1 MRIHRIAL
9 CSFAGVDS
17 AEVNFDTVGV
27 TVIEGDNE
35 AGKTTVV
42 TALHLLLDRKV
53 RDRSNKEEVKAIRPV
68 HRDADPEVEADIS
81 TGPYRFV
88 FSKRWGR
95 TSSRNAT
102 MLEVTAP
109 SREQLTGDE
118 AHDRAYEI
126 LDETLDASLLQALQ
140 VHQGAELL
148 LPTFEDTELGA
159 ALDAAAG
166 TVSDEDR
173 HVDLWT
179 AIEAEYREYWTPTGR
194 EKSSVAESRHQLEE
208 AEAGVASLEEQLRG
222 IESDAETAARLAD
235 DEERLAVAVADASES
250 RDVCRRRVE
259 AAEILENE
267 LSARERELGVAD
279 RDHERAREDQRQR
292 VGLVDDLGGQERHL
306 AELHGQAEQSAPA
319 LAAARR
325 LSKNAEDAWSAAQ
338 KRLDEAQKSS
348 ELADRDREYLRQII
362 EAGQFRGR
370 HERLLAAREQL
381 EAADTV
387 IDEINLEDED
397 IDRIEAAERA
407 LIQAQAAAQAGSA
420 TVTASALD
428 DVTLVIDGAAVQV
441 VQGDERVL
449 HVTDAMEIAV
459 PETLRLTVAAGA
471 EARQRASDVADAT
484 AELRR
489 LCEQSAVSDL
499 SAARAA
505 RQRRVD
511 AERERREALSAM
523 ERDLAD
529 LTVEE
534 IAKRAER
541 LAARVAAYQT
551 ERVAEAPLPP
561 DEKTATRA
569 ALDLRDELKERQSE
583 FKEAES
589 AHRSAQTAVSA
600 EEMNHAVLGASI
612 QAAERATADARQRLE
627 SARAQITD
635 EELDERVAATGAT
648 ARTAQTARNSAQNQ
662 LEAADIDSLRSR
674 LSNAEASAERA
685 EDQLAANRIERRDLL
700 VSLALRGEHGLDTRL
715 GLARAERDSLAAE
728 HRSLEARA
736 AASKLLHEVFERRR
750 AEAQQRYR
758 EPFKQHIERF
768 GRIAYGGS
776 FNVEVGDDLGIE
788 RRALDGLTLDVSQ
801 LSTGAREQ
809 LGIIARLACATLV
822 SPDGGGAPVILD
834 DALGWSDPARL
845 KDMGAAINK
854 AGDDCQIIILTCTP
868 GRYAHVGNA
877 TVVRLPTS

>member
-126 LDETLDASLLQALQ
+126 LDETLDAGLLQALQ

-235 DEERLAVAVADASES
+235 DEERLAAAVADASES

-259 AAEILENE
+259 AAEILE
-267 LSARERELGVAD
+267 RE
-279 RDHERAREDQRQR
+279 
-292 VGLVDDLGGQERHL
+292 
-306 AELHGQAEQSAPA
+306 
-319 LAAARR
+319 
-325 LSKNAEDAWSAAQ
+325 
-338 KRLDEAQKSS
+338 
-348 ELADRDREYLRQII
+348 
-362 EAGQFRGR
+362 R

-397 IDRIEAAERA
+397 IDR
-407 LIQAQAAAQAGSA
+407 
-420 TVTASALD
+420 
-428 DVTLVIDGAAVQV
+428 
-441 VQGDERVL
+441 
-449 HVTDAMEIAV
+449 
-459 PETLRLTVAAGA
+459 
-471 EARQRASDVADAT
+471 
-484 AELRR
+484 
-489 LCEQSAVSDL
+489 
-499 SAARAA
+499 
-505 RQRRVD
+505 
-511 AERERREALSAM
+511 
-523 ERDLAD
+523 
-529 LTVEE
+529 
-534 IAKRAER
+534 
-541 LAARVAAYQT
+541 
-551 ERVAEAPLPP
+551 
-561 DEKTATRA
+561 
-569 ALDLRDELKERQSE
+569 KERQSE

-700 VSLALRGEHGLDTRL
+700 VSLELRGEHGLDTRL

-845 KDMGAAINK
+845 KDMGAVINK